1 MKTSKKD
8 EICPVCG
15 GEGFQ
20 QKKSPQFE
28 THAGISDIVE
38 HYHHL
43 CQSCGG
49 DYATASDIKATR
61 RNIIR
66 FRKGVEKI
74 PLGCEI
80 RAMRLRANLTIE
92 KAGSIFGGGPIAFS
106 KYENDDLI
114 PDEAMVGLLKI
125 AIDDPE
131 FAKRLEYVRHK
142 HVSISIYSDI
152 HEPYDNSPAEGLWTD
167 PGAATGTSRKTS
179 ITSVTSK
186 WVTQ

>member
-1 MKTSKKD
+1 MKIHKKD
-8 EICPVCG
+8 EACPICG

-20 QKKSPQFE
+20 QKISPLLE
-28 THAGISDIVE
+28 THADISNVVE

-66 FRKGVEKI
+66 FRKEVEKI

-114 PDEAMVGLLKI
+114 PDEAMIGLLKM
-125 AIDDPE
+125 AIQDPG
-131 FAKRLEYVRHK
+131 FAKKLEYVRNN
-142 HVSISIYSDI
+142 HVSINLYSDI
-152 HEPYDNSPAEGLWTD
+152 HESYENTPMEGFWNDPDPTNSTINQTPI
-167 PGAATGTSRKTS
+167 TS
-179 ITSVTSK
+179 INGK
-186 WVTQ
+186 WLTQ